1 MAGNTKKPGRT
12 LTEADL
18 AVMLN
23 LTRVLASAVA
33 HGDLDRALELL
44 EERRRTLKGGVWPQK
59 ADPDFWEKVEVLRR
73 LEEEVLAFC
82 HTWRQVVEKRLKVLN
97 VGHFLRLSYC
107 PPSEESRFVDV
118 SK

>member
-1 MAGNTKKPGRT
+1 MAGNPEKSGRT
-12 LTEADL
+12 VTEADL

-44 EERRRTLKGGVWPQK
+44 QERRRTLKRVVWPQE
-59 ADPDFWEKVEVLRR
+59 ATPDFWEKVEVLRR

-82 HTWRQVVEKRLKVLN
+82 HTWREVVEKRLKVLS
-97 VGHFLRLSYC
+97 VGHFLRMSYC
-107 PPSEESRFVDV
+107 PPPEDSRFVDV